1 MATARSTALWRSTI
15 ETPLGPFTVFV
26 GEAGVVLTRFENDDI
41 RGGNRADHR
50 EPDAAESDAEPD
62 AVDDRRR
69 TAAVRREV
77 DAYFRGTLEVFETP
91 ADLSALGD
99 GFPRRALEVVRTI
112 PYGELWTYGDVA
124 AAAGAAR
131 GGRAAGSALAR
142 CPIELF
148 VPCHRVV
155 RAGPTLGSYGRHDDR
170 RRFLLRLEGALPGAS
185 PRA

>member
-1 MATARSTALWRSTI
+1 MAADLSPMPTAPATAIWRTTT

-26 GEAGVVLTRFENDDI
+26 GDAGVVWTSFDD
-41 RGGNRADHR
+41 
-50 EPDAAESDAEPD
+50 DAADGAGPD
-62 AVDDRRR
+62 EVEHGAVEDRRR
-69 TAAVRREV
+69 TASVRREI
-77 DAYFRGTLEVFETP
+77 DAYFRGTLRAFETP

-99 GFPRRALEVVRTI
+99 GFPRRALEIVRTI

-124 AAAGAAR
+124 AAAGAPR

-170 RRFLLRLEGALPGAS
+170 RRFLLRLEGSLPGAS